1 MNIDQTSITEPRL
14 LNGVDLRAFWETFKL
29 RWWVIPAAVVL
40 SVGVMWAQESN
51 LQTEPAYYTLSQI
64 YEAQDP
70 TPLMLSLG
78 VNPALVKQFP
88 DPANQ
93 LLILQSPAEQEAVM
107 EEIGGTVNVSI
118 AKSPGSLTYEFRCT
132 EESRSKCDPALVAF
146 ERRATALRLQGYTNG
161 LNDLR
166 AALVKLSET
175 STDASLPTT
184 ISAIDVLLR
193 QLQTPLV
200 LISESEEEMG
210 ATVTNVKRPTYLFG
224 VAAGVVI
231 AIVILLQLTFAD
243 SRIRSAR
250 QFARLIDHVHV
261 LGWLPRKPDDIALR
275 RTAVALHHSL
285 ARVGGRSVRFIPL
298 RSVLADASTLEQ
310 LATSAGA
317 AHVVESALASLAVT
331 DLTRESQDEVDI
343 IVVQRNTD
351 RRNDLVEATAAL
363 ERSGRRFGGAIL
375 VG

>member
-1 MNIDQTSITEPRL
+1 MNMEQSAITEPRL

-29 RWWVIPAAVVL
+29 RWWVVPISIVL

-51 LQTEPAYYTLSQI
+51 LQTEPAYYTLSQV

-78 VNPALVKQFP
+78 VNPATVKQFP

-118 AKSPGSLTYEFRCT
+118 TKSPGSLTYEFRCT
-132 EESRSKCDPALVAF
+132 EQSQSKCDPALISF
-146 ERRATALRLQGYTNG
+146 QRRATALRLQGYTNG

-166 AALVKLSET
+166 SALVKLSET
-175 STDASLPTT
+175 STDTSLPTT
-184 ISAIDVLLR
+184 IAAIDVLLR

-200 LISESEEEMG
+200 LISESEEEVG
-210 ATVTNVKRPTYLFG
+210 ATVTTVKRPTYLFG
-224 VAAGVVI
+224 GAAGLVI
-231 AIVILLQLTFAD
+231 AVVILLQLTFSD

-250 QFARLIDHVHV
+250 QFTRLISHVHV
-261 LGWLPRKPDDIALR
+261 LGWLPSRPDDIILR
-275 RTAVALHHSL
+275 RTAVALRHSL
-285 ARVGGRSVRFIPL
+285 VGVGGRTVRFVPL
-298 RSVLADASTLEQ
+298 RSSLTQPAVVDQ
-310 LATSAGA
+310 LATSAGV
-317 AHVVESALASLAVT
+317 AHVVTEPIA
-331 DLTRESQDEVDI
+331 DLSVADIMSESQNDVDV
-343 IVVQRNTD
+343 IVVQRNID
-351 RRNDLVEATAAL
+351 RRSDLVEATAAL